1 MKNYYV
7 IVAGNG
13 KTSRVNVEVLL
24 EDHYHA
30 NGDGGVLVIPFN
42 KTPSEGQIWALQFA
56 NAKNKEAIIFTTV
69 NGNLL
74 NIEKVSAEICLNP
87 LFESVDKFS
96 KEKTAA
102 FLLWSDEDE
111 DCLNILSECNK
122 ANVPAFDLTE
132 GLVQI
137 KPSQEIKFEQK
148 ETPVHD
154 YIKEESLEIP
164 KHIKL
169 NIEDEEDEEYEE
181 DEEDET
187 DDSDLLYES
196 LDEIAKI
203 FASMVVSHIKDGL
216 EK

>member
-30 NGDGGVLVIPFN
+30 NGDGGVLVVPFT
-42 KTPSEGQIWALQFA
+42 KTPSEGQLWALQFA
-56 NAKNKEAIIFTTV
+56 NAKNKEAIVFTTV
-69 NGNLL
+69 QGNLT
-74 NIEKVSAEICLNP
+74 NIEKVSAEICSNP
-87 LFESVDKFS
+87 ISESISKFS
-96 KEKTAA
+96 KDKTAA

-111 DCLNILSECNK
+111 DCLNILSECKK
-122 ANVPAFDLTE
+122 ANIPAFDLTE

-137 KPSQEIKFEQK
+137 QPNKEIKFEQ
-148 ETPVHD
+148 EVTPVHEEV
-154 YIKEESLEIP
+154 KEEGLELP

-169 NIEDEEDEEYEE
+169 NIEDDEDEEDEEY
-181 DEEDET
+181 DEV

-196 LDEIAKI
+196 LDEIAKV
-203 FASMVVSHIKDGL
+203 FASMVVNHIKDGL